1 MTDVSNSPGAETN
14 PPLCGVEWCRMA
26 PRTIQ
31 VERAIEALRT
41 LPPGDIAAREHVRV
55 ACAGLASAGDDDLVQ
70 ILRLLDR
77 LDVDGPL
84 LAREF
89 DLARAASEPAA
100 RRAAQARLRRA
111 LVPQRNVVLDHLAAP
126 PGDLRCV
133 VALRAALLRLL
144 DERPDLADLTALD
157 ADLRDALAARLD
169 IGSLELRRLTW
180 ADSAALLERLAR
192 SEAVHAVRGWFD
204 LKDRL
209 DDDRRVYA
217 FFHPALPRMPL
228 VFTEVALTD
237 ELPTSIR
244 AILNVD
250 APRVDVTQ
258 ARCATFYSISNTE
271 RGLSGIPFGN
281 ALIKQAV
288 EILRSEMPRLRTFAT
303 LSPLPGFAAWA
314 RSLGDRVPAE
324 VRTALATPGWQR
336 SPVLAASVREAVL
349 QLAARYLL
357 NAKRGDGAPRDAV
370 ARFHLANG
378 ATIERLDWLGDPTP
392 RGIAQSYGVMV
403 NYRYAL
409 DRYRA
414 NQLAYAAEHT
424 VDASPAVRGLVQA
437 GADEDDRNIP
447 SRRHVGAAVLDRART
462 VALDLA
468 KHGPWRRWRR
478 AAVAGSTTGST

>member
-1 MTDVSNSPGAETN
+1 M
-14 PPLCGVEWCRMA
+14 
-26 PRTIQ
+26 
-31 VERAIEALRT
+31 ALRT
-41 LPPGDIAAREHVRV
+41 IPIERSIDALRSLRPGDTAAREHVRV
-55 ACAGLASAGDDDLVQ
+55 ACASLASAGDEELVQ
-70 ILRLLDR
+70 VLRMLDG
-77 LDVDGPL
+77 LDVDAPL
-84 LAREF
+84 LAREL
-89 DLARAASEPAA
+89 DLARAADDPAA
-100 RRAAQARLRRA
+100 RRAAYARLRRA
-111 LVPQRNVVLDHLAAP
+111 LVPQRDAVLDHLASP
-126 PGDLRCV
+126 PGDLRCI

-144 DERPDLADLTALD
+144 EERPDLADLAALD
-157 ADLRDALAARLD
+157 GDLRDVLAARLD

-180 ADSAALLERLAR
+180 ADSAALLERLAQ
-192 SEAVHAVRGWFD
+192 SEAVHAIRGWFD

-217 FFHPALPRMPL
+217 FFHPALPLMPL

-250 APRVDVTQ
+250 APRVDVAV

-288 EILRSEMPRLRTFAT
+288 EILRGEMPRLRTFAT

-314 RSLGDRVPAE
+314 RSLGDRVPAD
-324 VRTALATPGWQR
+324 VRAALATPGWQR
-336 SPVLAASVREAVL
+336 SPALAASVREAVL

-357 NAKRGDGAPRDAV
+357 HAKRADGAPRDAV
-370 ARFHLANG
+370 ARFHLGNG
-378 ATIERLDWLGDPTP
+378 ATVERLDWLGDPTQ

-414 NQLAYAAEHT
+414 NQLTYAAGHAI
-424 VDASPAVRGLVQA
+424 DASPAVRALVPA
-437 GADEDDRNIP
+437 GEDEDDRNAP
-447 SRRHVGAAVLDRART
+447 SRRRVAAAMLDRVRS
-462 VALDLA
+462 VAVDLA
-468 KHGPWRRWRR
+468 KNGPWRRWRR
-478 AAVAGSTTGST
+478 AAVSERA

>member
-1 MTDVSNSPGAETN
+1 
-14 PPLCGVEWCRMA
+14 MA
-26 PRTIQ
+26 LRTIP
-31 VERAIEALRT
+31 VERAIDALRS
-41 LPPGDIAAREHVRV
+41 LRPGDTAAREHVRV
-55 ACAGLASAGDDDLVQ
+55 ACASLASAGDEELVQ
-70 ILRLLDR
+70 VLRMLDG
-77 LDVDGPL
+77 LDVDAPL
-84 LAREF
+84 LAREL
-89 DLARAASEPAA
+89 DLARSADDPAA
-100 RRAAQARLRRA
+100 RRAAYARLRRA
-111 LVPQRNVVLDHLAAP
+111 LVPQRNVVFDHLAAP

-133 VALRAALLRLL
+133 VALRATLLRLL
-144 DERPDLADLTALD
+144 DERPDRADLMALD
-157 ADLRDALAARLD
+157 ADLRDALAERLD

-180 ADSAALLERLAR
+180 ADSAALLERLAQ
-192 SEAVHAVRGWFD
+192 SEAVHAIRGWFD

-250 APRVDVTQ
+250 APRVDVTV
-258 ARCATFYSISNTE
+258 ARSATFYSISNTE

-303 LSPLPGFAAWA
+303 LSPLPGFAAWV
-314 RSLGDRVPAE
+314 RSLGDRVPDD
-324 VRTALATPGWQR
+324 VRAVLATPGWQR
-336 SPVLAASVREAVL
+336 SPALAASVREALL

-357 NAKRGDGAPRDAV
+357 HAKRADGAPRDAV
-370 ARFHLANG
+370 ARFHLGNG
-378 ATIERLDWLGDPTP
+378 ATVERLDWLGDPTQ

-414 NQLAYAAEHT
+414 NQAAYAAGHAI
-424 VDASPAVRGLVQA
+424 DASPAVRALVPA
-437 GADEDDRNIP
+437 GTDEDDRNVP
-447 SRRHVGAAVLDRART
+447 SGRRVAAAVLDRVRS

-468 KHGPWRRWRR
+468 KHNPWRRRR
-478 AAVAGSTTGST
+478 RPAVAGSSTSSP